1 MFLHWHDQVN
11 GTATK
16 LNRARGLLVKIK
28 IYVKLKTLRNI
39 YFAVFDSHLIYS
51 CIV

>member
-28 IYVKLKTLRNI
+28 GYVKLKTLRSI
-39 YFAVFDSHLIYS
+39 YFAVFDFHASYS